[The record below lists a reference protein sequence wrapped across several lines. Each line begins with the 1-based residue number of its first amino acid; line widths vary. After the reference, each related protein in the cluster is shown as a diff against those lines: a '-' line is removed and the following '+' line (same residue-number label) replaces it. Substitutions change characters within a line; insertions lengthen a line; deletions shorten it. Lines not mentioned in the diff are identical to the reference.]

1 MEEHPENKEL
11 DIKEVVS
18 QLLSTRHITKVVY
31 VDEDFDSRGY
41 VENFKGFVRA
51 NHLVA
56 ALPFADEDSEI
67 AIQKFKQWWEND
79 SDESTRMN
87 WINKLRIER
96 SKINDSEQK
105 LSDLIGEN
113 ILECVSPD
121 VFNSSDLENGL
132 DENHQVLILMDQDL
146 KEYGKGFDYLKK
158 YDNQNY
164 NYIQCGLFSGTFK
177 KDEEIGKWE
186 ELCGFSPC
194 IYPISKKRV
203 TEGDPSDIVEGL
215 RNVLWLR
222 QISEIKSLYSE
233 LLSRAVIDTS
243 SYLSQLDPATFD
255 YLVMAKS
262 GKESRLKHFRNK
274 HPICELLD
282 KLTQKPSLR

>member
-87 WINKLRIER
+87 WINK
-96 SKINDSEQK
+96 
-105 LSDLIGEN
+105 
-113 ILECVSPD
+113 
-121 VFNSSDLENGL
+121 
-132 DENHQVLILMDQDL
+132 
-146 KEYGKGFDYLKK
+146 
-158 YDNQNY
+158 
-164 NYIQCGLFSGTFK
+164 
-177 KDEEIGKWE
+177 
-186 ELCGFSPC
+186 
-194 IYPISKKRV
+194 
-203 TEGDPSDIVEGL
+203 
-215 RNVLWLR
+215 
-222 QISEIKSLYSE
+222 
-233 LLSRAVIDTS
+233 
-243 SYLSQLDPATFD
+243 
-255 YLVMAKS
+255 
-262 GKESRLKHFRNK
+262 
-274 HPICELLD
+274 
-282 KLTQKPSLR
+282 